1 MKEKMLFIYNPHSG
15 KGQIKNKLMDIV
27 NIFTIAGYEIVIY
40 PTQEK
45 SDAYRLVCE
54 SDGRFDCIVCS
65 GGDGTLNEVVSAV
78 LTHNISRPKVGY
90 IPAGSTNDFATTLK
104 IPKDMRKAAV
114 NIATGNILTCDV
126 GEFNGRIFNYV
137 AAFGVFTDIAYS
149 TPQSVKNVLGHQ
161 AYLLESMKSIAKM
174 ESYHMEITG
183 VQRKIVGDFVYGMI
197 TNSES
202 VGGIKGICGP
212 YITLND
218 GLFEVTL
225 VREPLDAVD
234 LQLIAS
240 GLVSRDEENPM
251 VERFKTDSITIKC
264 DNEVAWTLDG
274 ENGDSHRCMEFK
286 VIPNAVDIIVPG
298 RK

>member
-1 MKEKMLFIYNPHSG
+1 MLFVFNPHSG
-15 KGQIKNKLMDIV
+15 KGQIKSKLMDIV
-27 NIFTIAGYEIVIY
+27 NIFTIAGYEIIIY

-45 SDAYRLVCE
+45 KDAYRIVSA
-54 SDGRFDCIVCS
+54 SDGKFDCIVCS

-78 LTHNISRPKVGY
+78 LTHRNLRPKVGY
-90 IPAGSTNDFATTLK
+90 IPAGTTNDFATTLR
-104 IPKDMRKAAV
+104 IPKDMRKAASG
-114 NIATGNILTCDV
+114 IAAGNVLTCDV
-126 GEFNGRIFNYV
+126 GEFNGRVFNYV

-183 VQRKIVGDFVYGMI
+183 HQRKIVGDFVYGMI
-197 TNSES
+197 TNSDS

-212 YITLND
+212 YISLND
-218 GLFEVTL
+218 GLFEITL

-251 VERFKTDSITIKC
+251 VERFKTDSITIEC
-264 DNEVAWTLDG
+264 DKDVAWTLDG
-274 ENGDSHRCMEFK
+274 ENGDVHRHIDFK
-286 VIPNAVDIIVPG
+286 VIPNAVDIIVPK